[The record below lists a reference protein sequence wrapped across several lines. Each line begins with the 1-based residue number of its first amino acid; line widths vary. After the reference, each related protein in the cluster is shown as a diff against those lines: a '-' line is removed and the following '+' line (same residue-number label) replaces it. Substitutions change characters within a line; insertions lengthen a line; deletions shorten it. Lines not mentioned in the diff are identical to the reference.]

1 MAQLL
6 DCNAII
12 NNHRLAYGVHGSGEP
27 IVFVHRTPSMSYI
40 WRNVVPE
47 VVAASYQADVFDL
60 LGYGQSERPWDPEV
74 DTSMTGNDTVLRQL

>member
-1 MAQLL
+1 
-6 DCNAII
+6 
-12 NNHRLAYGVHGSGEP
+12 
-27 IVFVHRTPSMSYI
+27 MSYI